1 MSTSINALV
10 KLMRHEADGVI
21 SLELRPA
28 HAGAHFPAFEAG
40 SHVDLRL
47 PNGLTRSYSLLN
59 PETDRDCYV
68 VGVLLDRNTRG
79 GSRCVHEQLRVGVT
93 IPVSAPRNNF
103 ALDVSAS
110 HSILVAGGI
119 GVTPLVSMLGALVA
133 RRLSAEFIYCAR
145 SRREGAFIERLEA
158 LAKAGGVKLS
168 LHFDDENGGPPDLR
182 QLLAGR
188 PAQSHLYCCGPG
200 PMLEAFNHACER
212 LGYENVHTERF
223 AAMESPT
230 PLASGHG
237 ADQSYRVELRRSGK
251 VLDVTP
257 GKSLLDALLEAG
269 VSQDYSCREGV
280 CVS

>member
-1 MSTSINALV
+1 
-10 KLMRHEADGVI
+10 
-21 SLELRPA
+21 
-28 HAGAHFPAFEAG
+28 
-40 SHVDLRL
+40 
-47 PNGLTRSYSLLN
+47 
-59 PETDRDCYV
+59 
-68 VGVLLDRNTRG
+68 
-79 GSRCVHEQLRVGVT
+79 
-93 IPVSAPRNNF
+93 
-103 ALDVSAS
+103 
-110 HSILVAGGI
+110 
-119 GVTPLVSMLGALVA
+119 MLGALVA

-280 CVS
+280 CGACETKVLSGEIDHRDSILTKAEREAGKTMMVCVSRCKQGPLTLDI